1 MQLTP
6 SLDASLNL
14 TVMRF
19 ELGLSRERMARLL
32 DVSAKTI
39 ERWEQRG
46 SAPRATADQ
55 QRLLQIREILDLG
68 RIVYT
73 DEGLHLFLT
82 TPMPVFDGSTA
93 LQMIER
99 GEGERVFAALATDY
113 EGLGP

>member
-1 MQLTP
+1 MQTAPTLQPPFDLT
-6 SLDASLNL
+6 SIRS
-14 TVMRF
+14 

-39 ERWEQRG
+39 ERWERRG
-46 SAPRATADQ
+46 DAPSATADR

-82 TPMPVFDGSTA
+82 TPMPVFDGATA

-99 GEGERVFAALATDY
+99 GEGERVYGALATDY